1 MRSRSIAAAIAS
13 AERWYEDDMRMM
25 RLDPPG
31 ALCQIQAVCDRLGS
45 DAHGTVLEAGCGA
58 GGLLAALCRR
68 GFTGIG
74 VEPSQEAIR
83 IAEHTLEPYLR
94 SGSCRLLQAA
104 LEDLGPEIGSV
115 DVGLSMMTIEHLEDD
130 VGFVRRLAGFVHD
143 GGAVLIGVPGRRD
156 RWGFEDEA
164 VGHLRRYERE
174 DLARVMRAAGL
185 VEVEVWSV
193 SVPIANLLFHLGNLL
208 VRRATSQETLRQS
221 RREQT
226 ETSGIRAVPF
236 KTVFPSW
243 FRLVLNPTA
252 LAPLFWMQ
260 RRFYRTDLGLTL
272 LGFGRVRPERSAAG

>member
-1 MRSRSIAAAIAS
+1 MK
-13 AERWYEDDMRMM
+13 MV

-31 ALCQIQAVCDRLGS
+31 ALCQIQAVCDRIGP
-45 DAHGTVLEAGCGA
+45 DGRGTVLEAGCGA

-74 VEPSQEAIR
+74 VEPSEEAVR

-94 SGSCRLLQAA
+94 SGSCRLLHTA
-104 LEDLGPEIGSV
+104 LEDLGPEVGLV

-130 VGFVRRLAGFVHD
+130 VGFVRTLAGFVRA
-143 GGAVLIGVPGRRD
+143 GGSVLIGVPGRRD
-156 RWGFEDEA
+156 RWGFEDEV

-174 DLARVMRAAGL
+174 DLAGVMRAAGL

-193 SVPIANLLFHLGNLL
+193 SVPVANLLFHLGNLL

-243 FRLVLNPTA
+243 FRLVLNPRV
-252 LAPLFWMQ
+252 LAPIFWVQ

-272 LGFGRVRPERSAAG
+272 LGFGRVPLERPSAS